1 MKKIL
6 ILLFVL
12 ITIPAF
18 SQSQE
23 FSPAEFAMWY
33 VDYGMYSESSSDWH
47 LILYRLSMDI
57 DRAKPWDIAEDNRDS
72 VYVNMYAGVDFHK
85 SESRENFDILPQDL
99 SEMIRVERTDALNRG
114 FFPCPVCAR

>member
-6 ILLFVL
+6 ISLFIL

-33 VDYGMYSESSSDWH
+33 VDYGMYCESSSDWH

-57 DRAKPWDIAEDNRDS
+57 DRAKPWDITEEDRNS
-72 VYVNMYAGVDFHK
+72 VYVNMYAGITFHK
-85 SESRENFDILPQDL
+85 SENCENFDILPQEI
-99 SEMIRVERTDALNRG
+99 SEMITIDRTDALNRG
-114 FFPCPVCAR
+114 FKPCPVCAK